1 MEFLEKVV
9 LVTGGG
15 SGIGKA
21 SALAFAAQGADIVI
35 ADMDEKGGAEVV
47 EEIKSKEGNAVFIK
61 TDVSQY
67 EQVKHLIAE
76 SINIFGQIDVALNNA
91 GIGGDGSL
99 KTGDTTLDDWDKV
112 IAVNQSGVF
121 YCMKEEL
128 QHMMTRKTGVI
139 INTASIAGLKG
150 LANAIPYVASKHAV
164 VGMTKTASMEYAKHG
179 IRINA
184 LCPVFT
190 PTKLFTPEAYGS
202 LADAFK
208 KRIPMKRFADVSEMA
223 DAMLWL
229 ASDKA
234 GFVTGLSLPID
245 GGMSAF

>member
-1 MEFLEKVV
+1 MEFKEKVV
-9 LVTGGG
+9 LVTGGS

-21 SALAFAAQGADIVI
+21 ACIGFAAQGADVVV
-35 ADMDEKGGAEVV
+35 ADLNEEEGEKVV
-47 EEIKSKEGNAVFIK
+47 QEIKASEGNALFVK
-61 TDVSQY
+61 TDVSNFND
-67 EQVKHLIAE
+67 VKNLIDE
-76 SINIFGQIDVALNNA
+76 SVDAFGQIDIAFNNA
-91 GIGGDGSL
+91 GIGGNGTL
-99 KTGDTTLDDWDKV
+99 KTGETELDDWDKV

-128 QHMMTRKTGVI
+128 RHMMERKSGVI

-190 PTKLFTPEAYGS
+190 PTNLFTPELYGP
-202 LADAFK
+202 LTEKFK
-208 KRIPMKRFADVSEMA
+208 QRIPMKRFGDVSDMV
-223 DAMLWL
+223 DAAMWL
-229 ASDKA
+229 ASDRA
-234 GFVTGLSLPID
+234 GFVTGLALPID
-245 GGMSAF
+245 GGMCAF

>member
-1 MEFLEKVV
+1 MEFKEKVV
-9 LVTGGG
+9 LITGGS

-21 SALAFAAQGADIVI
+21 ACLGFAAAGADIVV
-35 ADMDEKGGAEVV
+35 ADLNEAEGEKVV
-47 EEIKSKEGNAVFIK
+47 QEIKAKEGNALFVK
-61 TDVSQY
+61 TDVSNY
-67 EQVKHLIAE
+67 NDVKNLMDEALDA
-76 SINIFGQIDVALNNA
+76 FGQIDVAFNNA
-91 GIGGDGSL
+91 GIGGNGTH
-99 KTGDTTLDDWDKV
+99 KTGDTELNDWDKV

-128 QHMMTRKTGVI
+128 KHMMERKSGVI

-164 VGMTKTASMEYAKHG
+164 VGMTKSASMEYAKHG

-190 PTKLFTPEAYGS
+190 PTALFTPELYGPI
-202 LADAFK
+202 AEKFK
-208 KRIPMKRFADVSEMA
+208 QRIPMKRFGDVSDMV
-223 DAMLWL
+223 DALMWL
-229 ASDKA
+229 SSDRA

-245 GGMSAF
+245 GGMCAF

>member
-21 SALAFAAQGADIVI
+21 AAIAFAAQGADVVV
-35 ADMDEKGGAEVV
+35 ADLNEKGSSEVV

-61 TDVSQY
+61 TDVSNHD
-67 EQVKHLIAE
+67 QVKHLMDE

-91 GIGGDGSL
+91 GIGGNGTH
-99 KTGDTTLDDWDKV
+99 KTAKTELDDWDKV
-112 IAVNQSGVF
+112 IAVNQTGVF

-128 QHMMTRKTGVI
+128 KHMMERKSGVI

-150 LANAIPYVASKHAV
+150 LANALPYVASKHAV

-190 PTKLFTPEAYGS
+190 PTNLFTPELYGP
-202 LADAFK
+202 LTEKFRT
-208 KRIPMKRFADVSEMA
+208 RIPMKRFGDVSEMA
-223 DAMLWL
+223 DAMMWL

-234 GFVTGLSLPID
+234 GFITGHALPVD
-245 GGMSAF
+245 GGMCAF

>member
-21 SALAFAAQGADIVI
+21 SAIAFAAQGADVII
-35 ADMDEKGGAEVV
+35 ADIDEKGGGEVV

-61 TDVSQY
+61 TDVSNY
-67 EQVKHLIAE
+67 DQVKHLMDE
-76 SINIFGQIDVALNNA
+76 SINIFGQIDIALNNA
-91 GIGGDGSL
+91 GIGGNGTH
-99 KTGDTTLDDWDKV
+99 KTAQTELDDWDKV
-112 IAVNQSGVF
+112 IAVNQSSVF

-128 QHMMTRKTGVI
+128 KHMMERKSGVI

-150 LANAIPYVASKHAV
+150 LANALPYVASKHAV
-164 VGMTKTASMEYAKHG
+164 VGMTKTASMEYAKYG

-190 PTKLFTPEAYGS
+190 PTNLFKPELLGP
-202 LADAFK
+202 FEEK
-208 KRIPMKRFADVSEMA
+208 FRNRIPMKRFADVSEMS

-234 GFVTGLSLPID
+234 GFVTGLSLQID
-245 GGMSAF
+245 GGMCAF